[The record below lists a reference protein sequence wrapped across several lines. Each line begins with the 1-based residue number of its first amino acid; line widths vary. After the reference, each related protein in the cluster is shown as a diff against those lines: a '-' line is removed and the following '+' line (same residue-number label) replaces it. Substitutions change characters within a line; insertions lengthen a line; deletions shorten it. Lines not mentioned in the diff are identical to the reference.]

1 MPEGF
6 SAAFAGEIE
15 FSPLAGDTLVTTTV
29 ARDRRQ
35 ADLRQ
40 IMADGLYG
48 EIPPPPDHM
57 SVSRHDILGEQAKRL
72 RIEMTVAD
80 RRFAVDAA
88 LWLPKSYLAQ
98 CH

>member
-6 SAAFAGEIE
+6 SAAFSGEIE
-15 FSPLAGDTLVTTTV
+15 FSPLSGDTLVTTTV

-40 IMADGLYG
+40 IMADELYG

-57 SVSRHDILGEQAKRL
+57 SVSRHDILG
-72 RIEMTVAD
+72 
-80 RRFAVDAA
+80 
-88 LWLPKSYLAQ
+88 
-98 CH
+98 